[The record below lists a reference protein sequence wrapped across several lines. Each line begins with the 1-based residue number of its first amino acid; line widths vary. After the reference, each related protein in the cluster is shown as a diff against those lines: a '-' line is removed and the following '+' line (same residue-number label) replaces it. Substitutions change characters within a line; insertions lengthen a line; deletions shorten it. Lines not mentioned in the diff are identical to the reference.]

1 MDDNILPVR
10 ELASPSLPTTIFSH
24 TFNLISAFTYDSTSS
39 YAVQTSPS
47 TMPSPTVPPPLLC
60 EHTPLFLPW
69 FLCPPPPACIL
80 FLPHATRTQL
90 GALGRLE
97 SARACT
103 TTALVAC
110 SHHRG
115 SETCSDMEQT
125 WAQQVIHRQSTRVI
139 GALTEQTVPPNS
151 KSPLVC
157 KLSIWLWFFGFVWF

>member
-10 ELASPSLPTTIFSH
+10 ELTSPSLSTTIFSPH
-24 TFNLISAFTYDSTSS
+24 LYLLSAFTYDSTSS
-39 YAVQTSPS
+39 YAAQTSPS
-47 TMPSPTVPPPLLC
+47 TMPSAIVPPPLLC
-60 EHTPLFLPW
+60 EHTPLLLPW
-69 FLCPPPPACIL
+69 FLCPPPPVCIPL
-80 FLPHATRTQL
+80 LPHATRTQL

-97 SARACT
+97 SACAYT

-125 WAQQVIHRQSTRVI
+125 WAQQVIHRQSTRAI

-151 KSPLVC
+151 KYPSVC
-157 KLSIWLWFFGFVWF
+157 KSSIWLWFFGFV